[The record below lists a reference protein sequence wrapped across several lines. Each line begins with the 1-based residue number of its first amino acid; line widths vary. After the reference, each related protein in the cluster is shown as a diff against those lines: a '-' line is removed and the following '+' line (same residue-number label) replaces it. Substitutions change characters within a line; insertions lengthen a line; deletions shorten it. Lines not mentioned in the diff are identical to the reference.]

1 MTPSSGEEYI
11 KAIQRVSELSVLHPK
26 YVVFP
31 TVFED
36 IPHIIKF
43 ATSQSLEI
51 AVKGGGANTSAWSST
66 EGGLVIDLGK
76 LKAVQ
81 VSDDKKTM
89 TVQGGALWGDVY
101 EVCKKAE
108 IDVVG
113 APYWFLGVGGFLLG
127 GGFGVMSGEHGFAVD
142 SILGATVVLA
152 DGRIVKTSATEEP
165 DLFWAIRGGLNQ
177 FGIVVEFVL
186 KAYPPQ
192 GPFSTG
198 SLGYSENEVS
208 NIVNAFYKWQKSK
221 NTEYVCLAFARPPPH
236 FQPTILITYFLS
248 HGDDAAKTL
257 APFRNAAKPILDRVE
272 VSTDMLT
279 VCYARSAEILSG
291 TDTCRMNLRG
301 ALVSEAWP
309 DLVLDTW
316 NRWRQFTED
325 DSVKQTFVVW
335 NATKADKDTSAG
347 SNDTAVPDHLKSQYW
362 MLVNGRS
369 QSPTSDD
376 AMLSFVSSTVEY
388 VRKVNIE
395 KSGRDTGIFVNLS
408 RGDEDQKDIFG
419 ANLPRLRKLKAKY
432 DPEVIWSK
440 AHVIEPD
447 FS

>member
-1 MTPSSGEEYI
+1 
-11 KAIQRVSELSVLHPK
+11 
-26 YVVFP
+26 
-31 TVFED
+31 
-36 IPHIIKF
+36 
-43 ATSQSLEI
+43 
-51 AVKGGGANTSAWSST
+51 
-66 EGGLVIDLGK
+66 
-76 LKAVQ
+76 
-81 VSDDKKTM
+81 
-89 TVQGGALWGDVY
+89 
-101 EVCKKAE
+101 
-108 IDVVG
+108 
-113 APYWFLGVGGFLLG
+113 
-127 GGFGVMSGEHGFAVD
+127 
-142 SILGATVVLA
+142 
-152 DGRIVKTSATEEP
+152 
-165 DLFWAIRGGLNQ
+165 
-177 FGIVVEFVL
+177 
-186 KAYPPQ
+186 
-192 GPFSTG
+192 
-198 SLGYSENEVS
+198 
-208 NIVNAFYKWQKSK
+208 
-221 NTEYVCLAFARPPPH
+221 
-236 FQPTILITYFLS
+236 
-248 HGDDAAKTL
+248 
-257 APFRNAAKPILDRVE
+257 
-272 VSTDMLT
+272 MLT

-362 MLVNGRS
+362 MLVNGRLVCATIFCYTFLTARVRS